1 MSKHVEIQLYH
12 DRPEEPELAAKLKK
26 VAWLLSA
33 AVLGLV
39 LLMRR
44 VKLPVPEGFDVSFLP
59 PIHALVNATAAVVLI
74 LAVVAVKQ
82 GKVERHKKLMFSA
95 LGLSVLF
102 LLSYV
107 TYHFT
112 TPETIYGET
121 DGVKGLSDA
130 EKEAVG
136 PWRFVYLSILIP
148 HIILAAVS
156 FPFIL
161 FTTIAAWT
169 NQFDQHKRLARKV
182 FPIWLFVAVTGPI
195 CYLMLKP
202 YY

>member
-1 MSKHVEIQLYH
+1 MSHKIEIQLYR
-12 DRPEEPELAAKLKK
+12 DRPADLELASRLRKW
-26 VAWLLSA
+26 AWVLSA
-33 AVLGLV
+33 AVLVLV
-39 LLMRR
+39 VVMRR

-59 PIHALVNATAAVVLI
+59 PIHALINAIAAVVLI
-74 LAVVAVKQ
+74 LAVIAITKGRAEQ
-82 GKVERHKKLMFSA
+82 HQKLMFSA

-112 TPETIYGET
+112 TTETVYGET
-121 DGVKGLSDA
+121 DGIKGLSDD
-130 EKEAVG
+130 EKAAVG

-161 FTTIAAWT
+161 FTFIAAWS
-169 NQFDQHKRLARKV
+169 NQFDLHKKLARRV
-182 FPIWLFVAVTGPI
+182 FPIWLFVAVSGPI
-195 CYLMLKP
+195 CYLMLRP

>member
-1 MSKHVEIQLYH
+1 MSQKIEIQLYR
-12 DRPEEPELAAKLKK
+12 DRPEDLELAAKLRKA
-26 VAWLLSA
+26 AWILSA

-39 LLMRR
+39 MVMRR
-44 VKLPVPEGFDVSFLP
+44 VKIPVPEGFDVSFLP
-59 PIHALVNATAAVVLI
+59 PVHALINATAAVVLI
-74 LAVVAVKQ
+74 LAVVAIKK
-82 GKVERHKKLMFSA
+82 GKAEQHRKLMLTA

-112 TPETIYGET
+112 TTETIYGET

-130 EKEAVG
+130 EKDAVG
-136 PWRFVYLSILIP
+136 PWRFLYLSILIP

-161 FTTIAAWT
+161 FTFIAAWT
-169 NQFDQHKRLARKV
+169 NQFDLHKKLARRV
-182 FPIWLFVAVTGPI
+182 FPIWHFVAVSGPI
-195 CYLMLKP
+195 CYFMLRP